1 MSIILFG
8 WLMRVFMGMFFL
20 IFVVEL
26 GALLSYVPLVSG
38 EFWDKF
44 VDTISILV
52 PVLLILVG
60 MALVIYALV
69 QPLTFWRW

>member
-8 WLMRVFMGMFFL
+8 WLMRVFMGMLFL
-20 IFVVEL
+20 ILVVEL
-26 GALLSYVPLVSG
+26 GVLLSYVPLVSG
-38 EFWDKF
+38 KFWDKF

>member
-26 GALLSYVPLVSG
+26 GMILSYAPLVSG
-38 EFWDKF
+38 KFWDKF
-44 VDTISILV
+44 VDTIAILV

-60 MALVIYALV
+60 MALGIYALV
-69 QPLTFWRW
+69 QPLSFWRW